1 MKVLMLTERGQQEI
15 ARRVIHASVRQI
27 AREEGR
33 QEGYAAGLDAG
44 HAQGYAV
51 GRWDGI
57 RAWAWATVPL
67 LAVAFGG
74 GLVLAVAIAGWWAA

>member
-1 MKVLMLTERGQQEI
+1 MNGVVLTEYQREI
-15 ARRVIHASVRQI
+15 AQRAMLASVRQI

-33 QEGYAAGLDAG
+33 RDGYTAGLDAG

-51 GRWDGI
+51 GCWDGK
-57 RAWAWATVPL
+57 RAWAWATAPL

-74 GLVLAVAIAGWWAA
+74 GLVLAVSLATWWFR